1 MCEKCDP
8 RDGTIC
14 PAGPDGELGPP
25 GCDDPEP
32 AKPKKRGRPRLTD
45 EPLGSVTVHLPS
57 PAQDRIIRLAQA
69 RRQSVSEYLRDV
81 MIQLFLNR

>member
-1 MCEKCDP
+1 MCDKCDP

-25 GCDDPEP
+25 GKPEP
-32 AKPKKRGRPRLTD
+32 TPKRRGRPRLMD
-45 EPLGSVTVHLPS
+45 EPLSSVTVHLPS

>member
-1 MCEKCDP
+1 MADTL
-8 RDGTIC
+8 DGTTC
-14 PAGPDGELGPP
+14 PSGPEGALGPP
-25 GCDDPEP
+25 GRPETP
-32 AKPKKRGRPRLTD
+32 ARRKPGRPRLTE

-69 RRQSVSEYLRDV
+69 RQQSVSEYLRDV

>member
-1 MCEKCDP
+1 MADP
-8 RDGTIC
+8 LDGTD
-14 PAGPDGELGPP
+14 GPSPHWDVPGEIGPP
-25 GCDDPEP
+25 GRPDPP
-32 AKPKKRGRPRLTD
+32 ARRKPGRPRLTD